1 MRRVETMILAR
12 APMRITLGGGGTDLP
27 SYYSKYSG
35 FVLSAAIDKYLYI
48 YVNRPKA
55 DGLIRVKYSRYEEVS
70 DPDQVQHDLVRPALK
85 LLGINNN
92 VEIVSMA
99 DVPAGTGLGS
109 SSTYMVCLLTALFE
123 LKRER
128 VPTQAMAEFAC
139 KVEMEMA
146 GHPVGKQD
154 QYLAAFGGITC
165 LDIEP
170 GGKVQVSPLNIS
182 LTTAEDLRSRVL
194 LFFTGISRSANNILR
209 EQKQD
214 TEKKDDT
221 VTDSLHRTKEM
232 GFRVKE
238 ALQKGDLETFGH
250 ILHEHWENKKRRSGA
265 ISNPNIDRWYSA
277 AREAGALGGKVIGA
291 GGGGFLMLYCP
302 MRKKGA
308 VRKAMASEGLEE
320 MPFNFDFQ
328 GAKVLVNF

>member
-1 MRRVETMILAR
+1 MILAR

-27 SYYSKYSG
+27 SYYSKYGG

-55 DGLIRVKYSRYEEVS
+55 DGLIRVKYSRYEEVP

-85 LLGINNN
+85 LLGIKNN

-109 SSTYMVCLLTALFE
+109 SSTYMVCLLTALYE

-128 VPTQAMAEFAC
+128 VPTQALAEFAC

-194 LFFTGISRSANNILR
+194 LFFTGISRSSNNILQA
-209 EQKQD
+209 QKRD

-221 VTDSLHRTKEM
+221 VVDSLHKTKEM

-238 ALQKGDLETFGH
+238 TLLKGDLETFGH

-265 ISNPNIDRWYSA
+265 ISNPNIDRWYDA

-302 MRKKGA
+302 LRKKGA
-308 VRKAMASEGLEE
+308 VRKAIASEGLEE